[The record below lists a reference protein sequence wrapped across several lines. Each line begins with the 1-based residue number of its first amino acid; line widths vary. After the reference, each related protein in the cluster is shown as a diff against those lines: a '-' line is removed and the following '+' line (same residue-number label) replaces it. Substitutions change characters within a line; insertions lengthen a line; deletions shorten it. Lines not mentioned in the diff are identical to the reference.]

1 MAREGR
7 RGSSLRAG
15 KNFILTIIGT
25 NERVLSKDM
34 FTNFALTVLY
44 KIYSTIAM
52 TKAGQTSVLAG
63 IQTEDS
69 HGSNRRG
76 GVKRQ
81 KVLRRQLL
89 DLE

>member
-1 MAREGR
+1 MAWEGR

-52 TKAGQTSVLAG
+52 TKRAKQVSL
-63 IQTEDS
+63 QES
-69 HGSNRRG
+69 
-76 GVKRQ
+76 RQ
-81 KVLRRQLL
+81 KTAMAQTGV
-89 DLE
+89 EA